1 MKLSRQVLLAVCIV
15 PLLGPSGAFAQAQGG
30 KSAQDD
36 KWGKPIDLK
45 ELLPPVK
52 ILPLPRDSQ
61 LNPGSLGGTETTSP
75 LQNPTSNQQ
84 SPGIRLT
91 IPTR

>member
-1 MKLSRQVLLAVCIV
+1 MKLPRQTLLALCIASLLV
-15 PLLGPSGAFAQAQGG
+15 PGAALAQAQGG
-30 KSAQDD
+30 APAQDD

-45 ELLPPVK
+45 ELIPPVK
-52 ILPLPRDSQ
+52 VLPIPRDFE
-61 LNPGSLGGTETTSP
+61 LTPGSLGGTATTSP